1 MKPTFLPLVVLCA
14 GLLVIVA
21 TPLVVNAGSVQ
32 APTSLNLASGA
43 PTASRCPIQRQ
54 ATLLEAIEYTLG
66 VELPL
71 SPQLQDSKCF
81 PLTALHYGIPV
92 PFFLNRAGCALA
104 ALPRWEA
111 YGITGVISILTAIS
125 LLLLLS
131 KVILVAYRACSRPAH
146 RLRHSVRLFHPVYA
160 AQEEQ
165 RRLAQEKARRLAE
178 ANKKSGYPA
187 DYPFPGDGCR
197 RNVYMWEM
205 AKARQREVKM
215 NANKDGDGSKSKAGA
230 CESESE

>member
-1 MKPTFLPLVVLCA
+1 MKPMFPPLVLWA
-14 GLLVIVA
+14 GLLVVAA
-21 TPLVVNAGSVQ
+21 TPLAVNVDSFQ
-32 APTSLNLASGA
+32 PPTSLNPASGA
-43 PTASRCPIQRQ
+43 PTAPRCSIQRH
-54 ATLLEAIEYTLG
+54 ATLLEAFEYILG

-71 SPQLQDSKCF
+71 SPQLEPHCV
-81 PLTALHYGIPV
+81 PPTLLHYDIPV

-205 AKARQREVKM
+205 ATARQREVKM
-215 NANKDGDGSKSKAGA
+215 NLKKDGDGSKSKAGA
-230 CESESE
+230 YESESE